1 MKQNIFI
8 VILNFNGEKDTV
20 ECLTSIRQLLTKNYQ
35 LSTIVVDN
43 GSKEKLVVSSKELVV
58 IRNIDNLGFAGGN
71 NVGIQYAL
79 ENKADYIV
87 ILNNDTLVDKN
98 LVDELVKVSQSDETI
113 GIVVPKIYFAKGF
126 EFHKSRYKKDQ
137 LGKVIWYAGG
147 IIDWG
152 NVIGKH
158 RGVDDVDSGQY
169 EKEGETDFASGCCM
183 MIKRSVFE
191 KIGMLDNKYFLYY
204 EDSDFSLRAK
214 KAGFKIVFAPK
225 AVLWHKNAGSAGGS
239 GSSRQDYYI
248 TRNRL
253 LFGMRYAPLRS
264 KLALLRESLGL
275 LVNGRPWQK
284 RGVIDFYLGRLGKG
298 SYSL

>member
-239 GSSRQDYYI
+239 GSSLQDYYI